1 MTKIDFFLFQK
12 SKVSITGSIKQSQ
25 KRKLSERHC
34 SVSEKIEVLRVA
46 LDSLGWNRK
55 DTCDV
60 ITSRLQVAVPV
71 DHLWA
76 AKKCRNLKFTS
87 VLGVLLTLGEVRVL
101 FLQFPFRRFPGG
113 FRLNPPPRLLFLN
126 FL

>member
-1 MTKIDFFLFQK
+1 M
-12 SKVSITGSIKQSQ
+12 
-25 KRKLSERHC
+25 
-34 SVSEKIEVLRVA
+34 LRVA

-101 FLQFPFRRFPGG
+101 FLQFLFPGCK
-113 FRLNPPPRLLFLN
+113 LFKILIDY
-126 FL
+126 

>member
-1 MTKIDFFLFQK
+1 MTRADFFLFQK

-25 KRKLSERHC
+25 KRKLSERQHC

-76 AKKCRNLKFTS
+76 TKKCRNLKFTS

-101 FLQFPFRRFPGG
+101 LQFPFLGCK
-113 FRLNPPPRLLFLN
+113 LFK